1 MLVQEGAQQRL
12 KANWEGIRMRRRKI
26 AILATLIVAIVVG
39 TASAKEITFKVSHVF
54 STDHPVHLGLSKAD
68 DLLKEKSGG
77 RFALQ
82 IFPSGTF
89 ASYRDAVT
97 AVQLGTLDMAPLDT
111 AIDCMPASGVM
122 LSPYTFRDYDHWRA
136 FKSSD
141 VYDKLLAD
149 ISEACGV
156 EQLSLY
162 TFGFRHATTG
172 KVKATT
178 PDEFKDLKLR
188 VANFAPYP
196 EAATVL
202 GATGTPLPVGD
213 VYLALSNGV
222 ADGQENPFTQIIT
235 MKLFEVQKNLIL
247 TGHMLASSGLTISKR
262 AWMALSSED
271 QALLRE
277 VFTEAALYVD
287 ALVIEG
293 EAKLLEELT
302 STHRM
307 EKIEVD
313 KKPFIDRVPLVLK
326 KYPEFQELYD
336 QIQAID

>member
-1 MLVQEGAQQRL
+1 MRFGKFAAVAAFVGAFAVGAAAAQE
-12 KANWEGIRMRRRKI
+12 K
-26 AILATLIVAIVVG
+26 
-39 TASAKEITFKVSHVF
+39 TFKVSHVF
-54 STDHPVHLGLSKAD
+54 SADHPVHLGLSKAD
-68 DLLKEKSGG
+68 ELLKQKSGG

-97 AVQLGTLDMAPLDT
+97 AVQMGTLDMAPLDT

-136 FKSSD
+136 FKGSE
-141 VYDKLLAD
+141 VYGKLLAD

-156 EQLSLY
+156 QQLSLY

-222 ADGQENPFTQIIT
+222 ADGQENPFTQIVT
-235 MKLFEVQKNLIL
+235 MKLFEVQKHLIL
-247 TGHMLASSGLTISKR
+247 TGHMLASSGLTISQR
-262 AWMALSSED
+262 AWDELSTED

-277 VFTEAALYVD
+277 VFTEAAAHVD
-287 ALVIEG
+287 SLVIDG
-293 EAKLLEELT
+293 EAKLLDELT
-302 STHRM
+302 STHGM
-307 EKIEVD
+307 EKVEVD
-313 KKPFIDRVPLVLK
+313 KQPFMDRVPLVLA
-326 KYPEFQELYD
+326 KYPEFKELYD
-336 QIQAID
+336 QIQAIE